1 MNIYSATP
9 HDAIFKQFLRHKAI
23 ARDFLQAHLPG
34 ELLAQCKLETLQ
46 LASGSFVEE
55 NLRASYS
62 DILYSLQTRDG
73 PGYIYVLIEHQS
85 TPDKLMPFRLMR
97 YTLSAI
103 QQHLDAGHSTLPLV
117 IPMLFYHGSVSPWP
131 YRMNWLELFDNAALA
146 HRLYTEDF
154 PLVDITVMP
163 DSEIMAH
170 QRMAMLELLFKHIRQ
185 RDLASLQEQLGALLI
200 ENWLTPSQLEALLTY
215 MLQAGSTSHPEAL
228 LCTLAQYSP
237 QHKEQLMTIAEW
249 LAEEGRKKGIVQGIE
264 QGIKQGEALG
274 RRDEAQKIALN
285 MLNAGLAATLVQ
297 QLTGLSEDDLLAA
310 KAE

>member
-1 MNIYSATP
+1 MKIYSATP
-9 HDAIFKQFLRHKAI
+9 HDAIFKHFLRHDAI
-23 ARDFLQAHLPG
+23 ARDFLQAHLPR
-34 ELLAQCKLETLQ
+34 ELLAQCHLETLQ

-62 DILYSLQTRDG
+62 DILYALQTRDG

-97 YTLSAI
+97 YTLAAM

-117 IPMLFYHGSVSPWP
+117 IPMLFYHGSISPWP
-131 YRMNWLELFDNAALA
+131 YRMNWLELFDNATLA
-146 HRLYTEDF
+146 NRLYTQDF

-200 ENWLTPSQLEALLTY
+200 ENWLTPSQLEALIAY
-215 MLQAGSTSHPEAL
+215 MLQAGSASHPEAL

-264 QGIKQGEALG
+264 QGIEQGEALG
-274 RRDEAQKIALN
+274 RRDEAQKIARN
-285 MLNAGLAATLVQ
+285 MLNAGLSAALVQ
-297 QLTGLSEDDLLAA
+297 QLTGLNADDLTAQ
-310 KAE
+310 AE

>member
-1 MNIYSATP
+1 MKIYSATP

-23 ARDFLQAHLPG
+23 ARDFLQAHLPC
-34 ELLAQCKLETLQ
+34 ELLAQCHLETLQ

-62 DILYSLQTRDG
+62 DILYALQTRDG

-97 YTLSAI
+97 YTLAAM
-103 QQHLDAGHSTLPLV
+103 QQHLDAGHDNLPLV

-131 YRMNWLELFDNAALA
+131 YRMNWLELFDNATLA
-146 HRLYTEDF
+146 HRLYTQDF
-154 PLVDITVMP
+154 PLVDITVIP

-200 ENWLTPSQLEALLTY
+200 ENWLTPSQLEALIAY
-215 MLQAGSTSHPEAL
+215 MLQAGSASHPEAL

-264 QGIKQGEALG
+264 QGIEQGEALG
-274 RRDEAQKIALN
+274 RRDEAQKIARN
-285 MLNAGLAATLVQ
+285 MLNAGLSAALVQ
-297 QLTGLSEDDLLAA
+297 QLTGLNADDLTAQ
-310 KAE
+310 AE